1 MPICIYRK
9 YCWNERKQGKD
20 QINEEGGWTRMVGLL
35 LKVGVDSKGDRIV
48 EMRAWGR
55 LLTSQQVVGMML
67 MLQFLNHSHQRA
79 PKFPWLPPLPWVTCP
94 KPSWIFCCPHGF
106 PVISLLS
113 FLFACLLASVSS
125 NHNWMLVWPYCSNPH
140 DGILVSNAITFDSRA
155 FEV

>member
-1 MPICIYRK
+1 MA
-9 YCWNERKQGKD
+9 
-20 QINEEGGWTRMVGLL
+20 GLL

-67 MLQFLNHSHQRA
+67 MLRLLNHSHQGA
-79 PKFPWLPPLPWVTCP
+79 PKFPWFPPLPWVTCP

-113 FLFACLLASVSS
+113 FLFVCLFQFQATTTECWCDLTAQIHMMES
-125 NHNWMLVWPYCSNPH
+125 
-140 DGILVSNAITFDSRA
+140 
-155 FEV
+155 